1 VNFFARYYQTNRGS
15 DDRKV
20 LVMPSFFYSQITD
33 DDGSFKYNETDKGL
47 QVSPGAWLAKRVFSA
62 SGWGVALTVECWRRR
77 SEK

>member
-47 QVSPGAWLAKRVFSA
+47 QVSPGA
-62 SGWGVALTVECWRRR
+62 
-77 SEK
+77 